1 VKVLIAED
9 NPFYVCM
16 IEASLKGWGYE
27 VVTARDGEQ
36 AWRLLSAED
45 PPKLAVVDWLM
56 PGLDGLELCRRV
68 RAARRDEPTYLIM
81 LTAKGGKENVIA
93 GLTAGADD
101 YICKPFDL
109 DELRTRVQV
118 GRRIVTLQA
127 SLAARVREL
136 ESALSGAQ
144 KMEAVGRLAGGVAHD
159 FNNLLTVIISGS
171 DILLERLSD
180 GGQREFVEMIKQAGE
195 RGASLTRQLLAF
207 SRRQVLRPEMLR
219 LNDLLGDLSK
229 LLRRL
234 IGEDIEV
241 VQALDPDLGCV
252 KADPGQMEQV
262 VMNLVVNA
270 RDAMPGGGR
279 LTLRTRALEVAA
291 GADGLDGI
299 PPGPY
304 AVLEVID
311 TGCGMDD
318 HVKTHL
324 FEPFFTT
331 KDLHKGTGLG
341 LATVYGIVHQT
352 GGYIRVESAPGHGA
366 TFRIYLPRR
375 EPEAPAAHVVAQG
388 RAESGRRETVLL
400 VEDEDAVRSMVRQIL
415 QNNSYTV
422 LEARDG
428 NEALRVSAGWPDAIH
443 LMVTDVIMPQMNGHQ
458 LADRLLPQREGM
470 KVLFMSGYTD
480 DALVRQ
486 NVADSGRPFLQK
498 PFTPTVLASKVRE
511 VLDHFGGEWC
521 G

>member
-9 NPFYVCM
+9 NPFYVCLV
-16 IEASLKGWGYE
+16 EASLKGWGYD

-36 AWRLLSAED
+36 AWRVLDDED
-45 PPKLAVVDWLM
+45 PPKLAIVDWLM

-81 LTAKGGKENVIA
+81 LTSKGGKENVIA

-118 GRRIVTLQA
+118 GRRIVDLQA
-127 SLAARVREL
+127 SLAARVKEL

-171 DILLERLSD
+171 DILLDQIRD
-180 GGQREFVEMIKQAGE
+180 RGQREFVEMIKQAGE

-219 LNDLLGDLSK
+219 LNHLLGNLSK
-229 LLRRL
+229 LLGRL
-234 IGEDIEV
+234 IGEDIALV
-241 VQALDPDLGCV
+241 TDLDPDVGCV

-279 LTLRTRALEVAA
+279 LTLRTRRVDVPP
-291 GADGLDGI
+291 GADGPDGV
-299 PPGPY
+299 PPGSY
-304 AVLEVID
+304 AVLEVTD
-311 TGCGMDD
+311 TGCGMDE
-318 HVKTHL
+318 HVKSHL

-331 KDLHKGTGLG
+331 KEMHKGTGLG
-341 LATVYGIVHQT
+341 LATVHGVVHQT
-352 GGYIRVESAPGHGA
+352 GGHIRVESEPGRGSV
-366 TFRIYLPRR
+366 FRIYLPRR
-375 EPEAPAAHVVAQG
+375 EPEAPVAHLAVEG
-388 RAESGRRETVLL
+388 PAESGRRETVLL
-400 VEDEDAVRSMVRQIL
+400 VEDEDSVRAMVRQIL

-422 LEARDG
+422 LEACDG
-428 NEALRVSAGWPDAIH
+428 EEALRVSADWADAIH
-443 LMVTDVIMPQMNGHQ
+443 LMVTDVIMPRMNGHQ
-458 LADRLLPQREGM
+458 LADRLLPERAGM

-480 DALVRQ
+480 DAEVRQ
-486 NVADSGRPFLQK
+486 HVAESGQPFLQK
-498 PFTPTVLASKVRE
+498 PFTPSVLASKVRE
-511 VLDHFGGEWC
+511 VLDN
-521 G
+521 